1 MFDERTGV
9 LAHWEFLSFRELD
22 QHSAAAYFS
31 GVLIRTLLFMSF
43 DLLPLFC
50 FRCFCLFLYCM
61 GTRALFHIPF
71 FFFFLTFG
79 RIAFQ
84 VIVKLVFL
92 LWSVRG
98 AHTAFVFLS
107 TICVSHLPHT
117 PVLSVIVSF
126 CLCSHCPIYA
136 RVIRYAPYEAVF
148 AWLGSVRVWDSFL
161 FSTVIPLYIHLLNI
175 CVFIIASSRVNRK
188 WILLLSPCNSLSSY
202 ASTKEGLLLGFS
214 ILVL

>member
-71 FFFFLTFG
+71 FFFLSPLGGLHFRSLSSLYSYCGRSAALTQRLCFCRPFAFL
-79 RIAFQ
+79 IS
-84 VIVKLVFL
+84 L
-92 LWSVRG
+92 
-98 AHTAFVFLS
+98 
-107 TICVSHLPHT
+107 
-117 PVLSVIVSF
+117 
-126 CLCSHCPIYA
+126 
-136 RVIRYAPYEAVF
+136 
-148 AWLGSVRVWDSFL
+148 
-161 FSTVIPLYIHLLNI
+161 IPL
-175 CVFIIASSRVNRK
+175 CF
-188 WILLLSPCNSLSSY
+188 LLLSRSAYALIAPYTLGSSGMHLMRLSLPGWDLYGCGILSY
-202 ASTKEGLLLGFS
+202 FRP
-214 ILVL
+214 